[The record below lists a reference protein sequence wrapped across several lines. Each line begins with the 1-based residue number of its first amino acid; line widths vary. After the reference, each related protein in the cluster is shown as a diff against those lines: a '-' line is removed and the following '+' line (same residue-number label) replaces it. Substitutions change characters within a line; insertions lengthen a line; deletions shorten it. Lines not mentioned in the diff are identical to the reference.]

1 MKFVRTH
8 RPVVACLLAALVLL
22 GAMVCSLGHGRMLAM
37 LQPVPATE
45 ICGDGAVLAAST
57 QTAASAGHHLRH
69 DAHGLLMQ
77 LALFDCAFASKL
89 SNALI
94 TFIAVGWLLRVG
106 SGRLVVPERRDW
118 PPSRHTSPGR
128 VAQAP

>member
-22 GAMVCSLGHGRMLAM
+22 SALACSLGHGRMLAM

-45 ICGDGAVLAAST
+45 ICGDSATLSALAQAP
-57 QTAASAGHHLRH
+57 ASAGHHLLH

-77 LALFDCAFASKL
+77 LALFDCAFAGKL

-94 TFIAVGWLLRVG
+94 SFVAVGWLLRMM
-106 SGRLVVPERRDW
+106 SRRLALHERLTW